1 MKKNVLALVAL
12 VTLGTMLS
20 CGSQKSMPSAE
31 ELAALK
37 QQIDNKELDL
47 RARWANPL
55 GTRSINAIASAG
67 LLPPGSS
74 ANRIEITGTASF
86 LRIQNDSVF
95 AKLPYYGERQFASTY
110 NPQDVG
116 INFEGVP
123 KDLSID
129 FNEKK
134 QAYDFQFDIVNELG
148 EGFNVNGTVYPNNAA
163 TFYVNSTQ
171 RLTIGYSGF
180 LNKVS
185 E

>member
-12 VTLGTMLS
+12 VTLGTLLS

-129 FNEKK
+129 F
-134 QAYDFQFDIVNELG
+134 QFDIVNELG